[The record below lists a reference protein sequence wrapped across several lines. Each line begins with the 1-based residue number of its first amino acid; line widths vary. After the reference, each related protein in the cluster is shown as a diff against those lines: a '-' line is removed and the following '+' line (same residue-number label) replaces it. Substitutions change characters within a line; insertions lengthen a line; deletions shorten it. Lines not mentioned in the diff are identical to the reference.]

1 MKKDTARPRV
11 RAAAGQP
18 GLPHTLMAHCSMKAA
33 TAADHGMKLDARRF
47 ARLMD
52 SMSPVL
58 CVVNGAGKLEYCN
71 ANWRKVFAAGAGD
84 SLAPAVLERLHP
96 EDRERWLANWSGA
109 LEHGKPYH
117 SEHRLRVPSSPDHF
131 WCRECAD
138 PVRDDDDVVESW
150 VITGTWLDEQRRT
163 EADLRSLLARKDDF
177 FATLLHEL
185 RNPLAPI
192 ANALELLG
200 RHSADVQI
208 VTRSR
213 GIIQRQLR
221 QLTRLVD
228 DLLDVSRLERGN
240 FELQS
245 ATIDVADVVATAVE
259 AARPLIE
266 VRKHHLA
273 SSLPRGIYMVRA
285 DAVRLGQVLTNLLIN
300 AAKYTEPGGYISVR
314 GEQREKHVLVH
325 VRDSGVGIAR
335 EQLAHIFELFAQ
347 PGTSHAARMGGL
359 GVGLAVAR
367 QLIELHGGTIS
378 AWSEGPGC
386 GSEFTIC
393 LPRTSDTASPRG

>member
-1 MKKDTARPRV
+1 MMKDIARPRV
-11 RAAAGQP
+11 TATAGQA
-18 GLPHTLMAHCSMKAA
+18 GVPHTLMAHCSMKSA
-33 TAADHGMKLDARRF
+33 TAADHGMKHDARRF

-52 SMSPVL
+52 SMSPLL
-58 CVVNGAGKLEYCN
+58 CVVSNTGRLEYCN
-71 ANWRKVFAAGAGD
+71 SSWRRVFVAGEGD
-84 SLAPAVLERLHP
+84 SLAPAVIERLHP
-96 EDRERWLANWSGA
+96 EDRECWIAHWNEARERGR
-109 LEHGKPYH
+109 PYW
-117 SEHRLRVPSSPDHF
+117 SEHRVRRPASPDHL

-138 PVRDDDDVVESW
+138 PVLDEDGAIESW
-150 VITGTWLDEQRRT
+150 VITGTWIDEQRRT
-163 EADLRSLLARKDDF
+163 EDELRSLVARKDAF

-200 RHSADVQI
+200 RHPTDVQI

-245 ATIDVADVVATAVE
+245 SIIDVAEVVATAIE

-266 VRKHHLA
+266 LRKHHLA
-273 SSLPRGIYMVRA
+273 SSLPRGIYMVRG
-285 DAVRLGQVLTNLLIN
+285 DPVRLGQVLTNLLIN

-314 GEQREKHVLVH
+314 GEQTEKDVLIH

-335 EQLAHIFELFAQ
+335 EQFPHIFELFAQ

-367 QLIELHGGTIS
+367 QLIELHGGTIT
-378 AWSEGPGC
+378 ALSEGPGC
-386 GSEFTIC
+386 GSEFSIC
-393 LPRTSDTASPRG
+393 LPRTDDTAASRG

>member
-1 MKKDTARPRV
+1 
-11 RAAAGQP
+11 
-18 GLPHTLMAHCSMKAA
+18 
-33 TAADHGMKLDARRF
+33 MKLDAGRF
-47 ARLMD
+47 ARLLD
-52 SMSPVL
+52 SIAPLL
-58 CVVNGAGKLEYCN
+58 CVVNDAGRLEYCN
-71 ANWRKVFAAGAGD
+71 ANWRKVFAAGEGD
-84 SLAPAVLERLHP
+84 SLAAAVLERLHP
-96 EDRERWLANWSGA
+96 EDRQRWLASWTDA

-117 SEHRLRVPSSPDHF
+117 SEHRLLGPSLGEYL
-131 WCRECAD
+131 WCRESAD
-138 PVRDDDDVVESW
+138 PVRDDEDTIEAW
-150 VITGTWLDEQRRT
+150 VITGTWIDEQRRT
-163 EADLRSLLARKDDF
+163 EADLRALLARKDDF

-200 RHSADVQI
+200 RHPTEVQI
-208 VTRSR
+208 VARSR

-240 FELQS
+240 VELQPS
-245 ATIDVADVVATAVE
+245 TIDVADVVATAIE

-266 VRKHHLA
+266 LRKHHLA
-273 SSLPRGIYMVRA
+273 SSLPHAIYIVRA
-285 DAVRLGQVLTNLLIN
+285 DPVRLGQVLTNLLIN

-314 GEQREKHVLVH
+314 GEQTEKDVLVH

-367 QLIELHGGTIS
+367 QLIELHGGTITAS
-378 AWSEGPGC
+378 SEGPGR

-393 LPRTSDTASPRG
+393 LPRMDDTPELRG